1 MSKDRGVTCTKPVCV
16 TQVIS
21 HHKQQQQSQHLVL
34 YAPLAWEFFV
44 SKRRAVRAVL
54 SGKHN

>member
-1 MSKDRGVTCTKPVCV
+1 MSKYRGVTCTKPVFV

-21 HHKQQQQSQHLVL
+21 HHKQQQSQYLVL
-34 YAPLAWEFFV
+34 YIPLAWEFFV
-44 SKRRAVRAVL
+44 SKCRAVLAVL